1 MMIELANR
9 RRLAMRGMSK
19 RAAFRYLETIVADA
33 EVVIGI
39 WQDASEPNS
48 VGLHVIKGLWH
59 LMTNTASGEP
69 ARVRVDA
76 VPCIDREQPVA
87 AGGRGSAI
95 NPTEPALSEP
105 LPHTLAPPS
114 SPAPTADKYAPT
126 LFTRRELSLN
136 LHRYQ
141 LRSGFNRPLLAAPD
155 PT

>member
-1 MMIELANR
+1 MAKTPITLDWRDCADFTRMMIELANR

-39 WQDASEPNS
+39 WQDASEPHS

-76 VPCIDREQPVA
+76 VPCIDREQAVA
-87 AGGRGSAI
+87 AGQRFGDK
-95 NPTEPALSEP
+95 TDPALSEP
-105 LPHTLAPPS
+105 LPHTLAPS
-114 SPAPTADKYAPT
+114 VFARTD
-126 LFTRRELSLN
+126 
-136 LHRYQ
+136 
-141 LRSGFNRPLLAAPD
+141 G
-155 PT
+155 